1 WRSYTIRLIRWLEL
15 TGFLQPATEPNTWI
29 YKDLGSPKTSVM
41 SRRRTSNFF
50 VPRITPQL
58 FISIYPQIAGKNL
71 QELINDGRTNKALEI
86 LKKFELIDNEFIL
99 DIKDFE
105 SVVYAK
111 ANSEFSIQAMLEI
124 KELYSADKLSGQALG
139 KLLKEK
145 YDLKWTDVTTQYSGN
160 KLNSWAKWV
169 KSYEVKNE

>member
-1 WRSYTIRLIRWLEL
+1 
-15 TGFLQPATEPNTWI
+15 
-29 YKDLGSPKTSVM
+29 
-41 SRRRTSNFF
+41 
-50 VPRITPQL
+50 
-58 FISIYPQIAGKNL
+58 
-71 QELINDGRTNKALEI
+71 
-86 LKKFELIDNEFIL
+86 
-99 DIKDFE
+99 
-105 SVVYAK
+105 VYAK

>member
-1 WRSYTIRLIRWLEL
+1 MKETYPDNKYADKTWRSYTIRLIRWLEL

-29 YKDLGSPKTSVM
+29 YKDLGSPKKLLWM

-86 LKKFELIDNEFIL
+86 LKN
-99 DIKDFE
+99 
-105 SVVYAK
+105 
-111 ANSEFSIQAMLEI
+111 
-124 KELYSADKLSGQALG
+124 
-139 KLLKEK
+139 
-145 YDLKWTDVTTQYSGN
+145 
-160 KLNSWAKWV
+160 LN
-169 KSYEVKNE
+169 